1 MVTDITFI
9 LEAKFLPE
17 NGKLDINT
25 ALEESC
31 IQMVI
36 FWKVLGKMANGMVP
50 FISPF
55 KMERNLKAVL
65 LTTPGLVHGQ
75 RLSLDIRGTTL
86 LQTLPTTSQ
95 GDNRNNHTI
104 MTLFNT
110 VCKNEN
116 FFSIEIISLNQ

>member
-17 NGKLDINT
+17 NGKLDINM

-75 RLSLDIRGTTL
+75 RLSLDSKGTTL
-86 LQTLPTTSQ
+86 LNKLTLPTSQ

-104 MTLFNT
+104 MT
-110 VCKNEN
+110 
-116 FFSIEIISLNQ
+116 

>member
-17 NGKLDINT
+17 NGKLDINM

-55 KMERNLKAVL
+55 KTERNSKAVL

-75 RLSLDIRGTTL
+75 RLSLDSRGTTL
-86 LQTLPTTSQ
+86 LLTLPTSQ

-110 VCKNEN
+110 VWKNEN
-116 FFSIEIISLNQ
+116 FCSLEIISLNQ